1 MSLKMTEKHRILVV
15 DDEPDIRQL
24 VSEILEDEG
33 YQVVVAETAEEAREQ
48 VRVNRPE
55 LILLDIWMPGEDGI
69 SLLKSWYESGVLR
82 CPVIMMSGHGTI
94 ETAVEATR
102 LGAYDFIEK
111 PLTMAKLLLSVEHG
125 LRSSLLEQENRGLKR
140 QVLAP
145 SEPIGSSSTMRE
157 LRLQAER
164 IAQYKDVVVI
174 LYVESG
180 VGKEVFSRYIHS
192 KSERANSSFVKAIV
206 SAHNQEN
213 FLSMLFGAEQD
224 GQITPGLMD
233 EAQGGTLYLCDIP
246 ALDEASQE
254 ALLLTLRDK
263 QYTRIG
269 GRSKIDFSA
278 TLIVSAQHDLRDDV
292 EAGVFSEE
300 LFFRVNVVPLL
311 IPPLREHPED
321 VTELLNFYVDRLIA
335 LDGLPYRHF
344 SVAAQNYL
352 RNYRWLGNIR
362 ELRNLV
368 QRLLILGTETEINQE
383 EVEEVLGRSIPIFSQ
398 GIEQL
403 PISLFELPLRQAR
416 EQFEHDYLSYQ
427 LEQCSGNVSQLAER
441 VQMERTHLYR
451 KMRSLNIDPK
461 QFGK

>member
-33 YQVVVAETAEEAREQ
+33 YNVVVAETAEQAREQ
-48 VRVNRPE
+48 VRVSRPE

-69 SLLKSWYESGVLR
+69 SLLKSWYESGVLNS
-82 CPVIMMSGHGTI
+82 PVIMMSGHGTI

-111 PLTMAKLLLSVEHG
+111 PLSMAKLLLSVDHA
-125 LRSSLLEQENRGLKR
+125 LKSSQLEQENKGLKK

-145 SEPIGSSSTMRE
+145 SEPIGSGQVMRD
-157 LRLQAER
+157 LRLQSER
-164 IAQYKDVVVI
+164 ISQYTDVVVI
-174 LYVESG
+174 LYGESG
-180 VGKEVFSRYIHS
+180 VGKEVFARYIHG
-192 KSERANSSFVKAIV
+192 KSERSNGSFVKAII
-206 SAHNQEN
+206 SSFTGEALLEE
-213 FLSMLFGAEQD
+213 LFGREDD
-224 GQITPGLMD
+224 GKVTPGLFD
-233 EAQGGTLYLCDIP
+233 EAQGGTLYLCDVP
-246 ALDEASQE
+246 ALDEAAQQ
-254 ALLLTLRDK
+254 ALLLVLRDK
-263 QYTRIG
+263 QYTRVG
-269 GRSKIDFSA
+269 GQSKIDFQVS
-278 TLIVSAQHDLRDDV
+278 LVVSAQHDLRDDV
-292 EAGVFSEE
+292 DAGTFSEE
-300 LFFRVNVVPLL
+300 LFFRINVVPLV

-335 LDGLPYRHF
+335 LDGLSYRHF

-352 RNYRWLGNIR
+352 RNYHWLGNIR

-368 QRLLILGTETEINQE
+368 QRLLILGTETEITQE

-398 GIEQL
+398 GVEQL
-403 PISLFELPLRQAR
+403 PVSLFELPLRQAR

-427 LEQCSGNVSQLAER
+427 LEQCGGNVSQLAER

-461 QFGK
+461 QFSK